1 MNRRLAAA
9 GAAVALGLTL
19 TACGDDA
26 NSISSQAKQGDNKGY
41 VAGDGQIE
49 SLAVGDRKKPVK
61 VSGTTLQGKPWTL
74 ASAKGQVVVLNVWG
88 SWCPP
93 CQKELPHLQDAW
105 SSYSSAKKPVQ
116 FVGLLQR
123 DSVDSASSTL
133 AKFKVTYPSLKDDG
147 GKTLLGLQGK
157 VVTTPTTLVID
168 KQGRIAARIS
178 GETTATTL
186 RNLVDQTLA
195 EQA

>member
-1 MNRRLAAA
+1 MRAAA
-9 GAAVALGLTL
+9 AALAAVALAGGLA
-19 TACGDDA
+19 ACSDDP
-26 NSISSQAKQGDNKGY
+26 NSISAQAKQGDNKGF

-49 SLAVGDRKKPVK
+49 SLAVGQRKKPARLAGK
-61 VSGTTLQGKPWTL
+61 TLDGKPWNL
-74 ASAKGQVVVLNVWG
+74 DSARGQVVVLNVWG

-105 SSYSSAKKPVQ
+105 ATYQKGGKPVQ

-123 DSVDSASSTL
+123 DTVDSASATL
-133 AKFKVTYPSLKDDG
+133 AKFKVTYPSLQDDG
-147 GKTLLGLQGK
+147 GKTLLGLQGR

-168 KQGRIAARIS
+168 KQGRIAARVS
-178 GETTATTL
+178 GETTATTV
-186 RNLVDQTLA
+186 RTLVDQTLR